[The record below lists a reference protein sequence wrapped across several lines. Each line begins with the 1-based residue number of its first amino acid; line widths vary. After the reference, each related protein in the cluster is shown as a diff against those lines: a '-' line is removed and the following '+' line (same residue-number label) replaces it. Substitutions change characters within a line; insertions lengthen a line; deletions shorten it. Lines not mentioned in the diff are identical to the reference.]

1 MEKKELREQYYK
13 LLEKTIEITMG
24 GFENLSDDFE
34 KVDRLW
40 YLGKIEDLVTS
51 LRCMGLI
58 ENQMYANLYEEIE
71 EIRKERDITI
81 NQVQK
86 MDKDIEIK
94 LLEYR
99 IKSVKRVLDYI
110 V

>member
-13 LLEKTIEITMG
+13 AVEKTIEMTMD

-40 YLGKIEDLVTS
+40 YLGKIEDLFVS
-51 LRCMGLI
+51 LRCMDLI

-71 EIRKERDITI
+71 QAKRK
-81 NQVQK
+81 
-86 MDKDIEIK
+86 IK
-94 LLEYR
+94 E
-99 IKSVKRVLDYI
+99 SMEEGE
-110 V
+110 